1 MAINVSQAF
10 HRTAALPIDD
20 SQALT
25 KAEMLTVNDNLMP
38 SKYFTVCQD
47 DGFFYMYDKSNTVD
61 PETGKFRKF
70 EGGGGADALA
80 DLSDVTLSSL
90 ASGDALAYNGTKWE
104 NTALSDVATSGES
117 ADVTYDNTTSGLLAA
132 NVKAAL
138 DELADEKAD
147 SATTVAGYG
156 ITDAYTKSEVDNMLS
171 TIETNIDWKE
181 AVATYADIA
190 TTYPNPQDGWTVN
203 VKDTDYTY
211 RYNGSAWVAIS
222 ANAIPEATTS
232 VNGLMTTTQVSKL
245 DGIESGAEANV
256 QVDWSQT
263 TTTADDYIKN
273 KPTLGTAAAKDS
285 TNAVT
290 QGSTDLLES
299 GAAYTELSKKAA
311 KSTIINATLAA
322 SATSVTFTG
331 IPTSGDHLIDFF
343 TSTGINYTAIDYST
357 PGEVTLTYEAQA
369 SAVTVTCEIKEG

>member
-1 MAINVSQAF
+1 MGEKTMPVQNPKRVV
-10 HRTAALPIDD
+10 
-20 SQALT
+20 T
-25 KAEMLTVNDNLMP
+25 K
-38 SKYFTVCQD
+38 QD
-47 DGFFYMYDKSNTVD
+47 LKDFYDGIRPYLGGGS
-61 PETGKFRKF
+61 
-70 EGGGGADALA
+70 GGGGADALA
-80 DLSDVTLSSL
+80 DLSDVALSSP
-90 ASGDALAYNGTKWE
+90 ASGEALAYNGTKWA
-104 NTALSDVATSGES
+104 NTALSDVATSGAS
-117 ADVTYDNTTSGLLAA
+117 TDVTYDNTTSGLSAS

-211 RYNGSAWVAIS
+211 RYNGTAWVAIS

-256 QVDWSQT
+256 QVDWNQT

-290 QGSTDLLES
+290 QGSADLLES
-299 GAAYTELSKKAA
+299 GAAYTALSNKAA
-311 KSTIINATLAA
+311 KSTIIDQTLAVG
-322 SATSVTFTG
+322 ATSVTFTG
-331 IPTSGDHLIDFF
+331 IPTTGNNLIDFF
-343 TSTGINYTAIDYST
+343 SSTGINYTAIDYST

-369 SAVTVTCEIKEG
+369 SAVIVTCEIKEG

>member
-1 MAINVSQAF
+1 MGEKTMPVQNPERVA
-10 HRTAALPIDD
+10 
-20 SQALT
+20 T
-25 KAEMLTVNDNLMP
+25 K
-38 SKYFTVCQD
+38 QD
-47 DGFFYMYDKSNTVD
+47 LKDFYDGIRPYLGGGS
-61 PETGKFRKF
+61 
-70 EGGGGADALA
+70 GGGGADALA

-117 ADVTYDNTTSGLLAA
+117 ADVAYDNTTSGLSAA

-211 RYNGSAWVAIS
+211 RYNGTAWVAIS

-299 GAAYTELSKKAA
+299 GAAYTELSNKAA

>member
-1 MAINVSQAF
+1 MSHNLVNKQTGELEKIAGLYNSEGLNNVLDAF
-10 HRTAALPIDD
+10 PSTASSSNKLATMEDVSASESTEELIAHVETDATSASKAYEIGDQLILNGVLYTATAAI
-20 SQALT
+20 AI
-25 KAEMLTVNDNLMP
+25 
-38 SKYFTVCQD
+38 
-47 DGFFYMYDKSNTVD
+47 
-61 PETGKFRKF
+61 
-70 EGGGGADALA
+70 
-80 DLSDVTLSSL
+80 
-90 ASGDALAYNGTKWE
+90 GDALENGT
-104 NTALSDVATSGES
+104 NITLSD
-117 ADVTYDNTTSGLLAA
+117 DITTQIA
-132 NVKAAL
+132 NSKAAL

-156 ITDAYTKSEVDNMLS
+156 ITDAYTKSEVNNMLS

-256 QVDWSQT
+256 QADWSQA

-273 KPTLGTAAAKDS
+273 KPTLGTAASKDS

-290 QGSTDLLES
+290 QNSTDLVES
-299 GAAYTELSKKAA
+299 GAVYDALANKADA
-311 KSTIINATLAA
+311 PTIKTATLAA
-322 SATSVTFTG
+322 NATTVTFTG
-331 IPTSGDHLIDFF
+331 IPTTGNNIISFYID
-343 TSTGINYTAIDYST
+343 GGANYTAINTATS
-357 PGEVTLTYEAQA
+357 GQVTLTYDAES
-369 SAVTVTCEIKEG
+369 SARTVYCEIEEVS

>member
-1 MAINVSQAF
+1 MGEKTMPVQNPERVV
-10 HRTAALPIDD
+10 
-20 SQALT
+20 T
-25 KAEMLTVNDNLMP
+25 K
-38 SKYFTVCQD
+38 QD
-47 DGFFYMYDKSNTVD
+47 LKDFYDGIRPYLGGGS
-61 PETGKFRKF
+61 
-70 EGGGGADALA
+70 GGGGADALA

-117 ADVTYDNTTSGLLAA
+117 ADVTYDNTTSGLSAA

-211 RYNGSAWVAIS
+211 RYNGTAWVAIS

-299 GAAYTELSKKAA
+299 GAAYTALSNKAA